1 MQILNFIKISPRSF
15 DPVPD
20 ALSHPLN
27 TIYKVVK
34 KTDLSPPG
42 YVSNSR
48 DCCVWM
54 AFIKSF
60 NQKIT
65 ALNFSNF
72 PKFSKLLGQAQSRFK

>member
-1 MQILNFIKISPRSF
+1 MQIQNVINISPRSS

-34 KTDLSPPG
+34 ETDLSPPG

-48 DCCVWM
+48 DCRFWM
-54 AFIKSF
+54 AFMKKF
-60 NQKIT
+60 WNQPK
-65 ALNFSNF
+65 NF
-72 PKFSKLLGQAQSRFK
+72 PKFSKILGRAQSNSAQEFD